1 MKKIIFIIN
10 KKYVIYAKKSF
21 LIDKND
27 KNYINKKKVRDH
39 EHYTG
44 KSREA
49 AYSICNLNYND
60 QKEISI
66 IIHSIT
72 YDTHFILNQLA
83 IKIKGELNCLGDDME
98 KYITFSVPIKKEV
111 NNYDGNG
118 SKKKTI
124 TFKLKFIDS
133 FRFMPHSL
141 SNLVDNTFG
150 IFNSIEC
157 KSCLE
162 KIKIDS
168 ECYVGLKNNGL
179 IYKCKKC
186 KKEWKRPLNKSI
198 ESFPSIYQ
206 FCKSDLDEFVLSLRK
221 GVYPYMDSWEKFN

>member
-60 QKEISI
+60 QKEIPI

-111 NNYDGNG
+111 NNYDGND
-118 SKKKTI
+118 SKKRKQLHTNLNLLIVLDLCQLHYQNLLI
-124 TFKLKFIDS
+124 T
-133 FRFMPHSL
+133 H
-141 SNLVDNTFG
+141 
-150 IFNSIEC
+150 
-157 KSCLE
+157 LE
-162 KIKIDS
+162 F
-168 ECYVGLKNNGL
+168 L
-179 IYKCKKC
+179 I
-186 KKEWKRPLNKSI
+186 
-198 ESFPSIYQ
+198 
-206 FCKSDLDEFVLSLRK
+206 V
-221 GVYPYMDSWEKFN
+221 